1 MGTDYNSKI
10 YRPPIVMK
18 VVINDFKDIPIDL
31 DCLNAAYVRV
41 LCYIIAQYLPKYI
54 IIICTYTYIDI

>member
-1 MGTDYNSKI
+1 MH
-10 YRPPIVMK
+10 RPPIVMK
-18 VVINDFKDIPIDL
+18 GVINDFKDIPIDL
-31 DCLNAAYVRV
+31 DSLNAAYVRV